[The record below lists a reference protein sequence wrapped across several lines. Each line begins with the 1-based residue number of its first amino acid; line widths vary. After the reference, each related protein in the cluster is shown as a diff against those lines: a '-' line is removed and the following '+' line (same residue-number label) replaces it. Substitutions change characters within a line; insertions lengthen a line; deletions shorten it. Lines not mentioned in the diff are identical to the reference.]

1 MHRGNKIH
9 NMEILCI
16 SKNAMQIKF
25 PSLLILQF
33 DI

>member
-25 PSLLILQF
+25 PSLILQF